1 MRSGFVLLVL
11 TLVGCDDHLY
21 PSIGEGG
28 ASSYSPDWDGAQS
41 FMADHC
47 ETCHPSLSP
56 PSMPDGI
63 FDDIQSGT
71 NRYVVPFEPLQSEF
85 WLVLNDESDQFPIM
99 PLGASQPLPDD
110 VIAPLREWILDGA
123 SFN

>member
-1 MRSGFVLLVL
+1 MRGGLMLLAL
-11 TLVGCDDHLY
+11 TLVGCDDHLF
-21 PSIGEGG
+21 PSFAEGG
-28 ASSYSPDWDGAQS
+28 ATAYSSDWDGAQE
-41 FMADHC
+41 FMGDHC
-47 ETCHPSLSP
+47 ATCHPSLAP

-85 WLVLNDESDQFPIM
+85 WLVLKDESDQFPIM

-110 VIAPLREWILDGA
+110 VIAPIREWILDGA
-123 SFN
+123 TF